1 MRVPGWLAWLMC
13 GLGATVAY
21 TAMPY
26 GWASLAVSTV
36 ISAGSCA
43 IMVAGIRR
51 NRPAAPGNWYLFA
64 AAVATWILGDIVYA
78 VQILVDGEPAFPS
91 WADALYLGA
100 YPMLTVALFRLT
112 RERLAG
118 GGYLRG
124 NLIDSAIIGV
134 GVGIVYWTFMIEPIV
149 TDSSVPVLTRV
160 ATAGYPTV
168 GVLLCAVVTPIL
180 LRRGP
185 RSPSLWLLTAGSAIT
200 LAGNISYTLL
210 PHAVEPVYLYAGYL
224 TAYACWAAAAA
235 HPSMARPV
243 TGDRDGLGR
252 SRLLVLTASTLLVP
266 AVLLVQGEHGGGRVS
281 WAAVAVGSMALFV
294 LVATRMSGYISRVDS
309 QARQLRDLAMR
320 DDLTG
325 LPNRRDF
332 EQRAAHAVAA
342 APCHMIMIDLA
353 GFKHV
358 NDRLGRAAG
367 DQALIAVADLLRL
380 SIRDGDVVARMG
392 ADEFAVLVHDTLPD
406 DGQAVAGRLTE
417 VLRHPIHAGEHEL
430 LLNARLGVASST
442 LPGSSLTSTPSG
454 VASSGVAS
462 SGVASSGVASSGV
475 ASSGV
480 AASGVAASGKAASS
494 GVASSLAASSGVA
507 SPAVSGVALDGA
519 AELIRRADTARYA
532 AKASGG
538 QLVEYTPELDE
549 RAEAAERLGADL
561 RHSLDDGDFQV
572 VYQPIIDLRD
582 DRPVAV
588 EALVR
593 WTHPVRGPVSPVA
606 FIPVAE
612 DNGLIVELGE
622 WIMRTACRQLAA
634 WRSALGAEAPL
645 YISVNV
651 SPRQLSEPGFPA
663 VVLGILADTGLE
675 PAALLVEVTE
685 TAIFGG
691 GTAIEAVETLHRAG
705 IRIALDDFGTG
716 HSSLGLLRTVP
727 VDVLKIDKSF
737 VDEILEPGRRAVI
750 VDALIHV
757 CTGLDLRAV
766 AEGVET
772 AEQADYLRELGYH
785 YAQGY
790 HFGRPAPDPITPV
803 ADTLTV

>member
-1 MRVPGWLAWLMC
+1 MPRLVRVPGWLVWLMC
-13 GLGATVAY
+13 GLVVAVGY
-21 TAMPY
+21 TALPY
-26 GWASLAVSTV
+26 GWVSLTVSTAV
-36 ISAGSCA
+36 SAGSCVV
-43 IMVAGIRR
+43 MMAGTRR
-51 NRPAAPGNWYLFA
+51 NRPASAGNWYLFVSG
-64 AAVATWILGDIVYA
+64 VATWILGDIVYA
-78 VQILVDGEPAFPS
+78 VQILVGGAAAFPS

-112 RERLAG
+112 RERRTDRGFLS
-118 GGYLRG
+118 G

-134 GVGIVYWTFMIEPIV
+134 GVGIVYWTFMIEPVV
-149 TDSSVPVLTRV
+149 TDSSIPVLTRLV
-160 ATAGYPTV
+160 TAGYPTV
-168 GVLLCAVVTPIL
+168 GVLLCAVITPIL

-210 PHAVEPVYLYAGYL
+210 PHAVDPVYLYAGYL
-224 TAYACWAAAAA
+224 VAYTCWAAAAA

-252 SRLLVLTASTLLVP
+252 SRLLVLTGSTLLVP

-294 LVATRMSGYISRVDS
+294 LVATRMSGYVSRVDI
-309 QARQLRDLAMR
+309 QARQLRELAMR

-332 EQRAAHAVAA
+332 EQRATLAVQT

-358 NDRLGRAAG
+358 NDRLGRAVG
-367 DQALIAVADLLRL
+367 DQALIAVAELLRQ

-392 ADEFAVLVHDTLPD
+392 ADEFAVLVHDTLPG
-406 DGQAVAGRLTE
+406 DGEAVAGRLAE
-417 VLRHPIHAGEHEL
+417 VLRHPVHAGEHEL
-430 LLNARLGVASST
+430 LLNARMGVASSAPSA
-442 LPGSSLTSTPSG
+442 LPATSSGPRLSSISSSALPSSSTSSIADRAGTGSVSG
-454 VASSGVAS
+454 ASSGV
-462 SGVASSGVASSGV
+462 SGVS
-475 ASSGV
+475 
-480 AASGVAASGKAASS
+480 
-494 GVASSLAASSGVA
+494 
-507 SPAVSGVALDGA
+507 LDGA

-532 AKASGG
+532 AKTSGG

-549 RAEAAERLGADL
+549 RTEAAERLGADL

-593 WTHPVRGPVSPVA
+593 WTHPVRGPVSPAA

-622 WIMRTACRQLAA
+622 WIMRTACRRLAD
-634 WRSALGAEAPL
+634 WRTTLGAEAPL

-663 VVLGILADTGLE
+663 VVLAILAETGLE

-737 VDEILEPGRRAVI
+737 VDEITEPGRRAVV

-757 CTGLDLRAV
+757 CAGLDLRAV

-772 AEQADYLRELGYH
+772 AEQAEYLRELGYH

-790 HFGRPAPDPITPV
+790 HFGRPVPDPITPV
-803 ADTLTV
+803 ADTLPV

>member
-1 MRVPGWLAWLMC
+1 MPRLVRVPGWLAWLMC
-13 GLGATVAY
+13 GLGAAVAY
-21 TAMPY
+21 TVMPY
-26 GWASLAVSTV
+26 GWVSLVVSTA

-43 IMVAGIRR
+43 VMVVGTRR
-51 NRPAAPGNWYLFA
+51 NRPAAACNWYLFA
-64 AAVATWILGDIVYA
+64 AGVATWILGDVVYA
-78 VQILVDGEPAFPS
+78 VQILVGGAAAFPS

-100 YPMLTVALFRLT
+100 YPILTVALFRLT

-118 GGYLRG
+118 GAYLRG

-134 GVGIVYWTFMIEPIV
+134 GVGIVYWTFMIEPVV
-149 TDSSVPVLTRV
+149 TDSSIPVLIRMV
-160 ATAGYPTV
+160 TAGYPTV
-168 GVLLCAVVTPIL
+168 GVLLCAVITPIL

-210 PHAVEPVYLYAGYL
+210 PHAVDPIYLYAGYL
-224 TAYACWAAAAA
+224 VAYACWAAAAA
-235 HPSMARPV
+235 HPSMARPI
-243 TGDRDGLGR
+243 TGDRDSLGR

-266 AVLLVQGEHGGGRVS
+266 AVLLVQGEHGGGHVS

-294 LVATRMSGYISRVDS
+294 LVATRMSGYISRVDT

-332 EQRAAHAVAA
+332 EQRAALAVATTS
-342 APCHMIMIDLA
+342 CHMIMIDLA

-358 NDRLGRAAG
+358 NDRLGRAVG
-367 DQALIAVADLLRL
+367 DQALVAVADLLRQSL
-380 SIRDGDVVARMG
+380 RDGDVVARMG

-406 DGQAVAGRLTE
+406 DGQIVAGRLAE
-417 VLRHPIHAGEHEL
+417 VLRHPVHAGEHEL
-430 LLNARLGVASST
+430 LLNARLGVASSA
-442 LPGSSLTSTPSG
+442 LPALPSTFSIAAGDANGSVP
-454 VASSGVAS
+454 A
-462 SGVASSGVASSGV
+462 
-475 ASSGV
+475 
-480 AASGVAASGKAASS
+480 
-494 GVASSLAASSGVA
+494 A
-507 SPAVSGVALDGA
+507 SPAVPGVSLDGA

-582 DRPVAV
+582 DRTVAV

-593 WTHPVRGPVSPVA
+593 WTHPVRGPVSPAA

-622 WIMRTACRQLAA
+622 WIMRTACRRLAD
-634 WRSALGAEAPL
+634 WRTTLGSDAPL

-663 VVLGILADTGLE
+663 VVLGILAETGLE
-675 PAALLVEVTE
+675 PAALLIEVTE

-691 GTAIEAVETLHRAG
+691 GTAVEAVETLNRAG

-737 VDEILEPGRRAVI
+737 VDEITEPGRRAVI

-757 CTGLDLRAV
+757 CAGLELRAV

-790 HFGRPAPDPITPV
+790 HFGRPVADPITP
-803 ADTLTV
+803 AAETLPV